1 MAEER
6 EIGVAGTEVTG
17 DAEVRGGREQGAR
30 DRGSLTGPDVDG
42 DAGRPSQAADDA
54 DDDADDADA

>member
-30 DRGSLTGPDVDG
+30 DRGSLTGPDAG
-42 DAGRPSQAADDA
+42 ADAGRPSQERGT
-54 DDDADDADA
+54 DDDDDGA